1 MLGIIRSKFGTNSGQ
16 QLAPG
21 VSYRT
26 SNVFW
31 PRPARNQGRDPKWF
45 LASSNREE
53 LQTAGLRPISP
64 QPARPKAL
72 SAMEYIIVEIKDKPN
87 VDTDVLIN
95 RQPNGRTGVL
105 LMLGGPGWIFVSAD
119 WPRAI
124 EQRVNVKSTTPQH
137 PMNITIEC
145 E

>member
-1 MLGIIRSKFGTNSGQ
+1 
-16 QLAPG
+16 
-21 VSYRT
+21 
-26 SNVFW
+26 
-31 PRPARNQGRDPKWF
+31 
-45 LASSNREE
+45 
-53 LQTAGLRPISP
+53 
-64 QPARPKAL
+64 
-72 SAMEYIIVEIKDKPN
+72 MEYIIAQTAERTPMIV

-124 EQRVNVKSTTPQH
+124 EQRVNVKNTTPQH

>member
-1 MLGIIRSKFGTNSGQ
+1 
-16 QLAPG
+16 
-21 VSYRT
+21 
-26 SNVFW
+26 
-31 PRPARNQGRDPKWF
+31 
-45 LASSNREE
+45 
-53 LQTAGLRPISP
+53 
-64 QPARPKAL
+64 
-72 SAMEYIIVEIKDKPN
+72 MEYIIVEIKDKPN
-87 VDTDVLIN
+87 VDTDVLID

-124 EQRVNVKSTTPQH
+124 EQRVNVKNTTPQH